1 VMVSLIK
8 KKKKKTDSF
17 DDDSN
22 IFGNIVYLQITSCV
36 LVLLVSLQ
44 TSLSNGVPC
53 IVFRGVS
60 DLAGGEEKLSATSVT
75 SLAAM
80 NALTVAVEFIG
91 LFGEEAV
98 IHDH

>member
-1 VMVSLIK
+1 M
-8 KKKKKTDSF
+8 
-17 DDDSN
+17 
-22 IFGNIVYLQITSCV
+22 
-36 LVLLVSLQ
+36 Q

-60 DLAGGEEKLSATSVT
+60 GGEEKLSATSLS

-91 LFGEEAV
+91 LSGKEAV